1 MILDITSAVL
11 ISTAIMFIVGFA
23 ILFVIYYFTSP
34 FSARFDDRNS
44 RIIYSLVNALYFSVV
59 LSIGFAVLP
68 GLSSGYGII
77 VALLVGL
84 VIVFVFT
91 AIQVYAISE
100 LVKRGILRMHSKSSG
115 EPKVEPKGK
124 R

>member
-1 MILDITSAVL
+1 MILDITPAVL
-11 ISTAIMFIVGFA
+11 ISAAVMFIVGFA

-34 FSARFDDRNS
+34 FSARFDDRRS
-44 RIIYSLVNALYFSVV
+44 RVVYSLVNALYFSVV

-68 GLSSGYGII
+68 GLSTSYGII

-84 VIVFVFT
+84 VIVVIFT
-91 AIQVYAISE
+91 AVQVYAISE

>member
-1 MILDITSAVL
+1 MILDITPAVL
-11 ISTAIMFIVGFA
+11 ISTAVMFIVGFA

-44 RIIYSLVNALYFSVV
+44 RIVYSLVNALYFSVV

-68 GLSSGYGII
+68 GLSSSYGII

-91 AIQVYAISE
+91 AVQVYAISE